1 MLQISSVVTMCSH
14 SRNGKGPLHNDPQ
27 ERSNILLG
35 AYKVFKFQTR
45 FLAEY
50 CHLLLGNS
58 TLIKELKEQ
67 ERDSSTEEKLL
78 IHKDGL
84 LQNFTISIA
93 ELWCNKCFLAL
104 ADHLGVPVIGYW
116 HAV

>member
-1 MLQISSVVTMCSH
+1 MLY
-14 SRNGKGPLHNDPQ
+14 
-27 ERSNILLG
+27 G

-50 CHLLLGNS
+50 CNLLLGNT
-58 TLIKELKEQ
+58 TLIKELKQ
-67 ERDSSTEEKLL
+67 QGRDYSRPIEISEEVELFY
-78 IHKDGL
+78 L
-84 LQNFTISIA
+84 LQNFTIAIA

-104 ADHLGVPVIGYW
+104 ADAIGVPVIGYW